1 MDGWLTASQGVAPS
15 ELVGLVRDFGLG
27 VVVLG
32 TAWRS
37 ADIAWLWP
45 VHFALDMT
53 QFLSR

>member
-1 MDGWLTASQGVAPS
+1 MVANGASAS
-15 ELVGLVRDFGLG
+15 DFSGLARDFGLG
-27 VVVLG
+27 LIVLG

-53 QFLSR
+53 QFLGN